1 MGRPEPETSIARSGE
16 RGKGFENLAPQGGK
30 GFEKPHSRGGKGFEK
45 VVRKGSLGF
54 ENRHRSL
61 LRYAYRVRDYQLI
74 DPPNWG
80 ASVPFDV
87 EATYPG
93 DSTPSNGQVR
103 AMLRRLLAERFGL
116 VAHEEIRPRDVS
128 PENVGSRNKS
138 RMTASRLT
146 RRG

>member
-1 MGRPEPETSIARSGE
+1 VILTAGRLSVR
-16 RGKGFENLAPQGGK
+16 NLP
-30 GFEKPHSRGGKGFEK
+30 
-45 VVRKGSLGF
+45 L
-54 ENRHRSL
+54 RSL

-93 DSTPSNGQVR
+93 DSAPPNAQVR

-116 VAHEEIRPRDVS
+116 VAHEEIRPRRTYELVPAKQTGELGPDIKRSDVDCS
-128 PENVGSRNKS
+128 NCSRRWRIS
-138 RMTASRLT
+138 SD
-146 RRG
+146 